1 MRRLSFAALTCSA
14 MLLVATGCG
23 VRHTPVSGVVTVDG
37 QPHGDL
43 VICFVPVEG
52 GGLTAT
58 GMADDDGKFQL
69 GTEKPGNG
77 VKPGKYK
84 VTVNPGPAKDAVAA
98 GHPSDAF
105 NKKAPAA
112 GGKVDA
118 TKEFAKLQKES
129 PKIRKPPMA
138 AYADPAKSPL
148 EIVEVTTEP
157 KEVKLELKSDA
168 K

>member
-1 MRRLSFAALTCSA
+1 
-14 MLLVATGCG
+14 MLLAATGCG
-23 VRHTPVSGVVTVDG
+23 VSHTPVSGVVTVDG
-37 QPHGDL
+37 QPHGNL
-43 VICFVPVEG
+43 VISLVPVEG

-58 GMADDDGKFQL
+58 GMADEDGKFQL
-69 GTEKPGNG
+69 GTEKPHNG

-84 VTVNPGPAKDAVAA
+84 VTVSAGPDKDAVGA
-98 GHPSDAF
+98 GHPSEAF

-118 TKEFAKLQKES
+118 TKEYAKLQKES

-138 AYADPAKSPL
+138 LYADPDRTPL
-148 EIVEVTTEP
+148 EVVEVTKEP
-157 KEVKLELKSDA
+157 KEIKLELKSDA